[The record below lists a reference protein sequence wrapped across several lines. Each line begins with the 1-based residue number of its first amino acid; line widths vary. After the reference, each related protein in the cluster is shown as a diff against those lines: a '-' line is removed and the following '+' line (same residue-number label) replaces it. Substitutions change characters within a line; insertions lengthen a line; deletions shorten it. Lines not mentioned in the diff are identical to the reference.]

1 MENDQQEIRFGIVAV
16 KKGFVTPDQVVKAFE
31 AQLADDLSQ
40 GERKRIGKILLDQG
54 LITRAQLDEILRDL
68 KQAV

>member
-1 MENDQQEIRFGIVAV
+1 MEDDQQEIRFGIVAV

-31 AQLADDLSQ
+31 IQLAEDLST
-40 GERKRIGKILLDQG
+40 GEHKRIGNILLDQG
-54 LITRAQLDEILRDL
+54 IITRAQLDEILRDL